1 MDVNLK
7 LTWLALAG
15 FDDSILR
22 RMKSGESCGKSGKWQ
37 FGVEQNVTSTNGCDE
52 LNMNI
57 PTTKYLKTRI
67 YSTKYGKE
75 FYIND
80 DNEEQ
85 IFTNNLISCN
95 SIPVNLTR
103 YTTPPPTLDN
113 NVEEIDNT
121 INKKIEEVLL
131 KEKYKNKSNAG
142 STLKVEFLTSTVLS
156 FLLVYIYL

>member
-1 MDVNLK
+1 
-7 LTWLALAG
+7 
-15 FDDSILR
+15 
-22 RMKSGESCGKSGKWQ
+22 MKRGESCGESGKWQ

-52 LNMNI
+52 LNINI

-67 YSTKYGKE
+67 YSTKYGQE

-80 DNEEQ
+80 DNEKQ

-103 YTTPPPTLDN
+103 YTTPPLTLDN